1 MTFSFQDAV
10 STAGNWYCVPPCFL
24 QARLVDWAPPIAL
37 TLASGGPLEVKTTST
52 VRLVEHSLGAVF
64 WTQADFVG
72 QRKVAAG
79 DLLQF
84 SQLPRG
90 KYVVLPVGP
99 VGKDLT
105 THYMCPC
112 GSFLTS
118 GTQ

>member
-1 MTFSFQDAV
+1 M
-10 STAGNWYCVPPCFL
+10 
-24 QARLVDWAPPIAL
+24 L
-37 TLASGGPLEVKTTST
+37 TLARDGPLKVKTNTT

-64 WTQADFVG
+64 WTRGDFVG
-72 QRKVAAG
+72 KRKVDVG
-79 DLLQF
+79 HLLQF
-84 SQLPRG
+84 SHLPRG

-99 VGKDLT
+99 VGQDLT

>member
-1 MTFSFQDAV
+1 MLQDAL
-10 STAGNWYCVPPCFL
+10 STAGNWYCVPPRYL
-24 QARLVDWAPPIAL
+24 QAVVVDWAPPVVL
-37 TLASGGPLEVKTTST
+37 TLARGGPLEVKTTST

-72 QRKVAAG
+72 KRKVSVG

-84 SQLPRG
+84 SHLPRG

-99 VGKDLT
+99 AGLDLT